1 MRCVLP
7 WAIKTPFCPWCALLP
22 QSSRLFMTA
31 ATTSFST
38 RVVGKKD
45 TLGYKVYFTSP
56 NDSNKLISPF
66 HDIPLKSSVTGAD
79 FNMVVEIPR
88 FSNAKLEI
96 SKELPLNPIKQD
108 IKKGTLRYVK
118 NLFPHKGYMW
128 NYGAIPQT
136 WEWPEHVD
144 PHTAAK
150 GDNDPIDVIEI
161 GSKVRKTGDIVPV
174 KVLGVMALLDEGE
187 TDWKILS
194 IAADDPLASQ
204 LNTTKDVD
212 KFLPGLL
219 DATRR
224 WLRCY
229 KLADGKTENRF
240 AFGGEWRDRSFAL
253 DVINESHGF
262 WQKLKSGVV
271 DSQGINVNF
280 SGHLDLSGDK
290 EEIAAPLD
298 ESIDQFYYFPN

>member
-1 MRCVLP
+1 
-7 WAIKTPFCPWCALLP
+7 
-22 QSSRLFMTA
+22 MTA
-31 ATTSFST
+31 ASPSFST
-38 RVVGKKD
+38 RVIGTKD
-45 TLGYKVYFTSP
+45 TFGYKVYFTNASEG
-56 NDSNKLISPF
+56 NRLISPF
-66 HDIPLKSSVTGAD
+66 HDIPLKSSVTDAD

-108 IKKGTLRYVK
+108 IKKGALRYVK
-118 NLFPHKGYMW
+118 NLFPHKGYIW

-144 PHTAAK
+144 PNTAAK

-161 GSKVRKTGDIVPV
+161 GSKVRKTGDVIPV

-194 IAADDPLASQ
+194 IATDDPLAAQ
-204 LNTTKDVD
+204 INTIKDVD

-224 WLRCY
+224 WFRCY
-229 KLADGKTENRF
+229 KLPDGKPENKF
-240 AFGGEWRDRSFAL
+240 AFGGEWLDRNFAL

-262 WQKLKSGVV
+262 WQKLKSGVAN
-271 DSQGINVNF
+271 SQGISVNF
-280 SGHLDLSGDK
+280 TGQPDLSTGK

-298 ESIDQFYYFPN
+298 DSLDKFYYFPN